1 MSANE
6 VVKVASLNVL
16 AFSVNLEWLILRE
29 GHIREIL
36 ELESGPEL

>member
-6 VVKVASLNVL
+6 VVKVTNLNVL
-16 AFSVNLEWLILRE
+16 VFSINLELFTLRE

-36 ELESGPEL
+36 EFESNPEL